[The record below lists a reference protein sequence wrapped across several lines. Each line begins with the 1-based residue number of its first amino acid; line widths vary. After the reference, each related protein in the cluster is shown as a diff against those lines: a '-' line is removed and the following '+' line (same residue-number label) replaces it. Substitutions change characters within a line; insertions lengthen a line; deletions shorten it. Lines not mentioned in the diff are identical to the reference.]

1 LKISTKGRYGLEA
14 LVDLALHADEG
25 HVNLKSIADRCGLSE
40 TYILQIFLKL
50 RRAGIVESVRGAHG
64 GYKLAKEASEL
75 TAGMVL
81 TALEGQLAPVDCIVE
96 DTDQPC
102 DRYENCSTREL
113 WEDIMVTLNNAAG
126 AVTIGDLVACY
137 HQLEI
142 EETMAAAAAM
152 QDAPEAPAEFFEYF
166 L

>member
-25 HVNLKSIADRCGLSE
+25 HVNIKSVADRCGLPE

-64 GYKLAKEASEL
+64 GYKLAKDAAEV
-75 TAGMVL
+75 TVGMVL
-81 TALEGQLAPVDCIVE
+81 ATLEGPLAPVNCIVKGAE
-96 DTDQPC
+96 QPC
-102 DRYENCSTREL
+102 DRYESCTTREL
-113 WEDIMVTLNNAAG
+113 WEDIMETLNKI
-126 AVTIGDLVACY
+126 AVAVSVGDLVTCY
-137 HQLEI
+137 RRLELK
-142 EETMAAAAAM
+142 ETAAAE
-152 QDAPEAPAEFFEYF
+152 DAQKVPFEYVEYY